1 MDKAVEVAHHLRLS
15 SCAMKFDS
23 SALPMLPTPQQLTEL
38 DDLLL
43 SANEL
48 HRIYS
53 ALESHPRVQGSPR
66 SLDLFTT
73 CREQLYQDI
82 SLVAQQLEMI
92 LSMTRSTSS
101 SGGSK
106 TVTETAPFTQSG
118 AVGVH
123 SSHGVLPD
131 LEPSDMSKSVFET
144 VRKAFQTEDR
154 FDHQLHV
161 CLASAQTRKH
171 LKLELQLKMIIL
183 SAAQRCSLLED
194 RYGFAKSKTLL
205 FQGLRRQTTRFLS
218 ALNGEERPDI
228 DR

>member
-1 MDKAVEVAHHLRLS
+1 
-15 SCAMKFDS
+15 MKFDS
-23 SALPMLPTPQQLTEL
+23 SALPLLPTPQQLTEL

-48 HRIYS
+48 HRIYG
-53 ALESHPRVQGSPR
+53 ALELHPRVQGSPR
-66 SLDLFTT
+66 SLDLFNT

-82 SLVAQQLEMI
+82 ALVTQQLEMI
-92 LSMTRSTSS
+92 LSISRSST
-101 SGGSK
+101 
-106 TVTETAPFTQSG
+106 TQSG
-118 AVGVH
+118 GVKIGRDTASFAQMGNISEH
-123 SSHGVLPD
+123 SSHGVIPD
-131 LEPSDMSKSVFET
+131 VEPLDASKSVFET

-154 FDHQLHV
+154 FDQQLHD
-161 CLASAQTRKH
+161 CLRSAQARKH

-183 SAAQRCSLLED
+183 SAAQRCALLED